1 VDWAIELQ
9 GVSKAFLHRRNP
21 GRNLK
26 VRVLG
31 LFHPH
36 QREHRE
42 QFWAL
47 RDVDLTVR
55 RGECLGLIGSN
66 GSGKSTL
73 LRIIAGI
80 FVPTAGHVAV
90 QGRVT
95 PMIELGVGFH
105 PDLSGRENVYLN
117 TSLYGLSRR
126 ETDDIYEAIVSFSEL
141 AEFMDLPVK
150 NYSTGMYVRLGFS
163 VVAHLQPDVLL
174 VDEVL
179 AVGDERFKQKCLAWM
194 EEVRRRDTT
203 IVLVSHDMSTVE
215 QMCDRAYLLV
225 RGRPDL
231 EGEPSKVVARYREVL
246 ARGSP
251 EASTPLDRPDRA
263 PVAGA
268 PAAANRPGPRQSGR
282 P

>member
-1 VDWAIELQ
+1 VDWAIELNH
-9 GVSKAFLHRRNP
+9 VSKAFVHRRNP

-31 LFHPH
+31 LIHPH
-36 QREHRE
+36 QREQRE
-42 QFWAL
+42 LFWAL

-80 FVPTAGHVAV
+80 YAPTRGRVTV
-90 QGRVT
+90 RGRVT

-105 PDLSGRENVYLN
+105 ADLTGRENVYLN

-126 ETDDIYEAIVSFSEL
+126 DTDGIYDAVVDFSEL

-150 NYSTGMYVRLGFS
+150 NYSSGMYVRLGFS
-163 VVAHLQPDVLL
+163 VAAHLEPDVLL

-179 AVGDERFKQKCLAWM
+179 AVGDERFQQKCLARM
-194 EEVRRRDTT
+194 EAVRRRGTT
-203 IVLVSHDMSTVE
+203 VVLVSHDMNTIE
-215 QMCDRAYLLV
+215 HMCDRAYLLV
-225 RGRPDL
+225 RGQPDL
-231 EGEPSKVVARYREVL
+231 EGEPAKVIARYREVL
-246 ARGSP
+246 AGSP
-251 EASTPLDRPDRA
+251 PDASARA
-263 PVAGA
+263 PVVRA
-268 PAAANRPGPRQSGR
+268 PAAANRPEGRQPGQA
-282 P
+282 

>member
-1 VDWAIELQ
+1 VDWAIELNH
-9 GVSKAFLHRRNP
+9 VSKAFVHRRNP

-31 LFHPH
+31 LIHPH
-36 QREHRE
+36 QREQRE
-42 QFWAL
+42 LFWAL

-80 FVPTAGHVAV
+80 YAPTRGRVTV
-90 QGRVT
+90 RGRVT

-126 ETDDIYEAIVSFSEL
+126 ETDDIYDAVVDFSEL

-150 NYSTGMYVRLGFS
+150 NYSSGMYVRLGFS
-163 VVAHLQPDVLL
+163 VAAHLEPDVLL

-179 AVGDERFKQKCLAWM
+179 AVGDERFQQKCLARM
-194 EEVRRRDTT
+194 EDVRRRGTT
-203 IVLVSHDMSTVE
+203 VVLVSHDMNTIE
-215 QMCDRAYLLV
+215 HMCDRAYLLV
-225 RGRPDL
+225 RGQPDL
-231 EGEPSKVVARYREVL
+231 EGEPAKVIARYREVL
-246 ARGSP
+246 AGSP
-251 EASTPLDRPDRA
+251 PDASARA
-263 PVAGA
+263 PAVRA
-268 PAAANRPGPRQSGR
+268 PAAANRPEARQPGQA
-282 P
+282 